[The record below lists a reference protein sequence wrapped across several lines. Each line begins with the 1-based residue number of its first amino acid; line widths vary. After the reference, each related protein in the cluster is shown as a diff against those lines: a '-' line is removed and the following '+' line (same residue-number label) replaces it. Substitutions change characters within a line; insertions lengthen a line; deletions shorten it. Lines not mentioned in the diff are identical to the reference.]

1 MLDWIVI
8 SALLAG
14 VFWWTWVLGAARA
27 ARQHREKQL
36 RLPAKLAI
44 EFGEGLGSTRPK
56 VWQMW
61 YVDAKLR
68 YAAAEKNWWVLY
80 NRLPSKKRTAMAEQ
94 RLAMQIGIE
103 EYIDPIDCL
112 HQLTKVANETAAAF
126 KPVRKPESDQPVVDQ
141 PVSDQPS

>member
-8 SALLAG
+8 SALLVG

-27 ARQHREKQL
+27 TRQHRETQI

-44 EFGEGLGSTRPK
+44 EFGDGLGSTRPK
-56 VWQMW
+56 VWHMW
-61 YVDAKLR
+61 YVDAKIR
-68 YAAAEKNWWVLY
+68 YAAAEKSWWVLY

-94 RLAMQIGIE
+94 RLAMQRGIE

-126 KPVRKPESDQPVVDQ
+126 KPVRKPEPDQQVVDQ